1 MPTKYHHFFCYRLV
15 PNCMFMCLYVRAY
28 NKKCTDLN
36 IRIRSQMYG
45 HLHVLHFILYLTFT
59 ASLYDGKYACF
70 HMGVVRSL
78 SRLIH
83 GIARQMGAS
92 N

>member
-1 MPTKYHHFFCYRLV
+1 
-15 PNCMFMCLYVRAY
+15 
-28 NKKCTDLN
+28 
-36 IRIRSQMYG
+36 MYG

-59 ASLYDGKYACF
+59 ASLYYGKYACF

-83 GIARQMGAS
+83 GIARQWALPTNRTFWVVDIYRVSLSFVSPSLGHGKITEIF
-92 N
+92 

>member
-1 MPTKYHHFFCYRLV
+1 MFVHVTVCASVQPEIHRLE
-15 PNCMFMCLYVRAY
+15 
-28 NKKCTDLN
+28 
-36 IRIRSQMYG
+36 RIRSQMYG

-70 HMGVVRSL
+70 HMGVVKSI
-78 SRLIH
+78 SILIH

>member
-1 MPTKYHHFFCYRLV
+1 
-15 PNCMFMCLYVRAY
+15 
-28 NKKCTDLN
+28 
-36 IRIRSQMYG
+36 MYW

-70 HMGVVRSL
+70 NTGVVRPISK
-78 SRLIH
+78 LIH

-92 N
+92 NLEGILGSRHSIDVAFRFCHRLCDMVR

>member
-1 MPTKYHHFFCYRLV
+1 MSVCASVQLEMQRPENTNKITD
-15 PNCMFMCLYVRAY
+15 VR
-28 NKKCTDLN
+28 
-36 IRIRSQMYG
+36 
-45 HLHVLHFILYLTFT
+45 HLHALHFILYLTFT
-59 ASLYDGKYACF
+59 ASLYRGKYACF
-70 HMGVVRSL
+70 HMGVVRSM